1 MDVRPDELDLEL
13 ADLEL
18 RLRELS
24 PSKLPRGLA
33 ERLAAAMAGATVD
46 GHDGSKV
53 VAFPVPGTS
62 AAKGSVGHSSRR
74 SLWGAAAAVAA
85 MGAAAALWITPDPA
99 ASVAKAETR
108 KPLMSATPAGGSF
121 MTAGYGRNVR
131 EASDEGVVWSQGQVP
146 HRRVRVVY
154 VDKAVMINP
163 QGERIEVERP
173 RVEWLLVPEKMD

>member
-1 MDVRPDELDLEL
+1 
-13 ADLEL
+13 
-18 RLRELS
+18 
-24 PSKLPRGLA
+24 
-33 ERLAAAMAGATVD
+33 
-46 GHDGSKV
+46 
-53 VAFPVPGTS
+53 
-62 AAKGSVGHSSRR
+62 
-74 SLWGAAAAVAA
+74 